1 LQESLYYYQEAAK
14 FAPSSAELH
23 LQTAAVA
30 AMQGNWRVCESMLD
44 QAEEIDRQTPH
55 LDRKIEASKIWIPRE
70 MVKVIEQRAKAG
82 GKIAGDSSPPLDKLK
97 LLLDRSESVPGE
109 PVRQA
114 LRSFFKNP

>member
-1 LQESLYYYQEAAK
+1 
-14 FAPSSAELH
+14 
-23 LQTAAVA
+23 
-30 AMQGNWRVCESMLD
+30 
-44 QAEEIDRQTPH
+44 
-55 LDRKIEASKIWIPRE
+55 